1 MLDHPIAT
9 EGHQL
14 EQALAFW
21 QFAQALPSTP
31 GTAAAAVRQAFG
43 LGDQVQDELLYC
55 AMLLLAG
62 QRFDEARTLL
72 VQVAE
77 QDPQSIAKIYAL
89 LAVVFKYANTGLP
102 IDQLVLFAV
111 APLLQIWQRW
121 PDSLAAQQAMLD
133 MLLYLGQAD
142 DAAQVLSRARPG
154 TLRAEAAA
162 LASYQQALASY
173 HEQCR
178 LSIVLLTFQRPRLL
192 AQTLQALR
200 AALVERDVELIIG
213 VNDDWPETRQVLEQA
228 GADQVHF
235 FPANVGINGYKQLFA
250 MAQGRY
256 IIELDDDIFHL
267 PAGFDQQIVTC
278 LESEPMLGLV
288 GHWPVGFVDAISGAS
303 QLAAPSFHQQCQVAG
318 LPFGLGPV
326 AGVCA
331 GLRRRD
337 FLQINGFFGATLS
350 HLSGEEPQLIRKLAA
365 HGKVSGVIFDQGLRV
380 VQGG

>member
-1 MLDHPIAT
+1 MLDHPIAA
-9 EGHQL
+9 EGYQL

-21 QFAQALPSTP
+21 QFAQALPSTH

-72 VQVAE
+72 MQVAE
-77 QDPQSIAKIYAL
+77 QDPQSIAKVYAL

-192 AQTLQALR
+192 AQTS
-200 AALVERDVELIIG
+200 V
-213 VNDDWPETRQVLEQA
+213 
-228 GADQVHF
+228 
-235 FPANVGINGYKQLFA
+235 
-250 MAQGRY
+250 M
-256 IIELDDDIFHL
+256 
-267 PAGFDQQIVTC
+267 
-278 LESEPMLGLV
+278 S
-288 GHWPVGFVDAISGAS
+288 S
-303 QLAAPSFHQQCQVAG
+303 
-318 LPFGLGPV
+318 
-326 AGVCA
+326 
-331 GLRRRD
+331 
-337 FLQINGFFGATLS
+337 
-350 HLSGEEPQLIRKLAA
+350 
-365 HGKVSGVIFDQGLRV
+365 
-380 VQGG
+380 